1 MPIDALP
8 KTVNVLKTE
17 LPLKAFTLGKVR
29 DVYDLGPELLMI
41 ATDRISAFD
50 YVLPTGIPFKGKV
63 LNGLSAYWFNETK
76 DIVPNHMITADVK
89 KYPPELAP
97 YSKMLE
103 GRSMRVRK
111 AKRIDIECV
120 VRGYI
125 SGSAWKEYKE
135 SGTVS
140 GLKLLRGLT
149 ESDKLPEPIF
159 TPAMKSDTG
168 HDVNIS
174 TEKMKELVGNELTKE
189 LAEYST
195 RIYEKAQ
202 TKTKKAGIIIADT
215 KFEYGIADGRIIL
228 IDELLT
234 PDSSRFWDLEEYEPG
249 GSQASYDK
257 QFVRDYLEGV
267 KWSKSPPAPALPSDI
282 VEKTARRYLEAFK
295 RITGASLI

>member
-267 KWSKSPPAPALPSDI
+267 KWNKSPPAPALPSDI